1 MLDPGREFVSPLE
14 AGMEMNSTLVG
25 RLPGTRVIG
34 FRENRSAET
43 FSRINVT
50 RSFALKKAAFDG
62 KVGLGHHCLTGNR
75 PGASLDHTLK

>member
-14 AGMEMNSTLVG
+14 VG
-25 RLPGTRVIG
+25 HGDELYTRWPPARHKGYRVQREQIG
-34 FRENRSAET
+34 RDVLQDQCHTVFRPE
-43 FSRINVT
+43 
-50 RSFALKKAAFDG
+50 KAAFDG